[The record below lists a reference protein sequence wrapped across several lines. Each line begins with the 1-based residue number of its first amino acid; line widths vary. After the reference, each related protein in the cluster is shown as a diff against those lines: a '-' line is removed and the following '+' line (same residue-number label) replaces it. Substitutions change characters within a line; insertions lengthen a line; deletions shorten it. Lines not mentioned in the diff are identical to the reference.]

1 MTSKLVEFGN
11 YLKYLREDYG
21 FTLSELGEEVGYS
34 TAYLS
39 QIEKGRR
46 KKPATIDM
54 LKQLSLALET
64 PYSELLRKAGYEEL
78 AEGQYYK
85 EVFSTIRFNKNQGY
99 LSNDKRDG
107 DSDDIKRI
115 TNFTKLHFT
124 GILESVKDQRFNKE
138 DTIFIVEHLSE
149 MLLTYKEVIQKIAS
163 ANEKWNATKGY
174 LTGLWSEGVR
184 EEDIKQVFLSVELE
198 NEMNKLTKWIYG
210 LPASI
215 ALAQKNNE

>member
-21 FTLSELGEEVGYS
+21 FTLSELAEEVGYS

-64 PYSELLRKAGYEEL
+64 PYSELLRKAGHEEL

-99 LSNDKRDG
+99 LSDDKRDG

-115 TNFTKLHFT
+115 TNLTKLHFT
-124 GILESVKDQRFNKE
+124 GILESVKDQRFNKD

-149 MLLTYKEVIQKIAS
+149 MLLKYKEVIQKIAS
-163 ANEKWNATKGY
+163 ANEKWNGTKGY

-198 NEMNKLTKWIYG
+198 NEMNNLTKWIYG